1 MDTNDAA
8 TADYGNDWIKVA
20 STELL
25 TFINDSLRAAG
36 ADSASADAVAQSLVG
51 TSLRGVDSHGL
62 RLLPHYLHVLQKGR
76 INRNPQITF
85 KALSASTG
93 TLNGDDCFGH
103 LAGYRAIEEGIKLAD
118 MNGMGAVTVV
128 NSSHFGAAGSYSLMA
143 AEQGYLALVL
153 SNSDKLVLAH
163 DGLAP
168 FHGTNPI
175 SFAAPVK
182 DQEPYLLDMATSS
195 IPYNRVLHY
204 QSIDRPLPQDVA
216 VDGAGDMTT
225 DPLKTEA
232 LLPLGGR
239 GYGYKGAALAGMCE
253 VLCSALTG
261 MAFSHQ
267 LLAING
273 PDLSTPR
280 QLGHFFLVMKP
291 EAFIDPDIYGE
302 QLSTYLADLRGQSA
316 ATDAKVMAPGDRE
329 WSVQKKRQVSGVP
342 IDPVLWENLNNIAS
356 ELGINPLKSCLN
368 RPDSSV

>member
-1 MDTNDAA
+1 MNNNGIA
-8 TADYGNDWIKVA
+8 ADYEIDWVKVT

-25 TFINDSLRAAG
+25 TFINSSLRAAG
-36 ADSASADAVAQSLVG
+36 ADWASAEAVSQSLVG
-51 TSLRGVDSHGL
+51 ASSRGVDSHGL
-62 RLLPHYLHVLQKGR
+62 RLLPHYLNVLQNGR
-76 INRNPQITF
+76 INGNPQITF

-118 MNGMGAVTVV
+118 KSGMGAVTVI
-128 NSSHFGAAGSYSLMA
+128 NSSHFGAAGSYSLLA
-143 AEQGYLALVL
+143 AEQGYIALVV

-163 DGLAP
+163 DGVAP

-182 DQEPYLLDMATSS
+182 DQNPYLLDMATSS

-204 QSIDRPLPQDVA
+204 QSIDRPLPKDVA

-225 DPLKTEA
+225 DPLNTEA

-280 QLGHFFLVMKP
+280 HLGHFFLVMKP
-291 EAFIDPDIYGE
+291 EAFIDPDIYAD
-302 QLSTYLADLRGQSA
+302 QLSTYLADLREQSA
-316 ATDAKVMAPGDRE
+316 VSDAKVMAPGDRE
-329 WSVQKKRQVSGVP
+329 WDVQQKRQANGIP
-342 IDPVLWENLNNIAS
+342 IDPPLWENLKSIAA
-356 ELGINPLKSCLN
+356 ELNINPLQ
-368 RPDSSV
+368 

>member
-1 MDTNDAA
+1 MKTN
-8 TADYGNDWIKVA
+8 GVKNDNEKDWVRVA
-20 STELL
+20 SAELL
-25 TFINDSLRAAG
+25 GFVNDSLRAAG
-36 ADSASADAVAQSLVG
+36 TDHASADAVAQSLVG
-51 TSLRGVDSHGL
+51 ASLRGVDSHGL
-62 RLLPHYLHVLQKGR
+62 RLLPHYLLVLQKGR
-76 INRNPQITF
+76 INGTPRLKF

-93 TLNGDDCFGH
+93 TLNGDNCFGH

-118 MNGMGAVTVV
+118 KSGMGAVTVI

-153 SNSDKLVLAH
+153 SNSDKLVLAY

-225 DPLKTEA
+225 DPLNTEA

-239 GYGYKGAALAGMCE
+239 GYGYKGAALAGLCE

-280 QLGHFFLVMKP
+280 HLGHFFLVMKP
-291 EAFIDPDIYGE
+291 EAFIDPDLYGQ
-302 QLSTYLADLRGQSA
+302 QLSTYLADLRNQPA
-316 ATDAKVMAPGDRE
+316 AADSKVMAPGDRE
-329 WSVQKKRQVSGVP
+329 WAVQKTRQADGIPV
-342 IDPVLWENLNNIAS
+342 DPPLWNNLKNIAT
-356 ELGINPLKSCLN
+356 ELGIRPLNP
-368 RPDSSV
+368 